1 MDRSSARDVV
11 FDERDASRW
20 SADQLAKVQVE
31 RMRATVQRC
40 LDRHPHYG
48 PRLRRAG
55 LGPADIRAPGDIA
68 KLSLTT
74 KSEFLTAP
82 DAFRLTPGT
91 PVSSGDLLWDVM
103 YTTGSTTGEP
113 APVYATSA
121 DHFAHLA
128 AARREGLFIGLS
140 SVDCIANLLPLTKF
154 PMGAYARSASDAA
167 SLDASMIW
175 CHTGRSG
182 DGYYVHHTLDEA
194 IDLVCAHRATVLWG
208 IASFIRRFL
217 LRCAERKVLLPS
229 VRMSLVTGEAVTDGL
244 KAELA
249 RLMLQ
254 AKSAGH
260 LVINRYGATELGT
273 SLYECAPGSGLHLL
287 TPEDVY
293 FEVVDLAS
301 QAAVPDGE
309 VGSLAFTHLHRTGT
323 VLLRYLIGDVTSLSH
338 EQCPSCGRTSPRL
351 LAPPRRT
358 AGSVKIKGT
367 LVDLNGLH
375 EQLAN
380 FQEVNEAQI
389 LVRREDP
396 KDPYSADTLEIR
408 IVAHSPTRS
417 GLAEAVA
424 ALTNKTTMITPIVS
438 VVSDGAL
445 FDPLTTPKAQ
455 YIVDQR

>member
-1 MDRSSARDVV
+1 
-11 FDERDASRW
+11 
-20 SADQLAKVQVE
+20 
-31 RMRATVQRC
+31 MRATVQRC

-48 PRLRRAG
+48 PRLRHAG
-55 LGPADIRAPGDIA
+55 LGPVDIQAPDDMA
-68 KLSLTT
+68 KMSLTT
-74 KSEFLTAP
+74 KTEFLTAP
-82 DAFRLTPGT
+82 DTFRLTPGT
-91 PVSSGDLLWDVM
+91 PASSDDLLWDVM
-103 YTTGSTTGEP
+103 YTTGSTTGQP

-128 AARREGLFIGLS
+128 AAQREGSFIGLS
-140 SVDCIANLLPLTKF
+140 SMDIIANLLPLTTF

-167 SLDASMIW
+167 SVGASMIW
-175 CHTGRSG
+175 CHTGRST
-182 DGYYVHHTLDEA
+182 DGHHVHHSLDEA
-194 IDLVCAHRATVLWG
+194 IELVCAHRATVLWG

-217 LRCAERKVLLPS
+217 LRCAERKILLPA

-244 KAELA
+244 KTELA
-249 RLMLQ
+249 RLMSQ
-254 AKSAGH
+254 ANAAGL
-260 LVINRYGATELGT
+260 LVVNRYGATELGT

-293 FEVVDLAS
+293 VEVVDVAS

-358 AGSVKIKGT
+358 AGLMKIKGT

-375 EQLAN
+375 EQLTN
-380 FQEVNEAQI
+380 MQDVNEAQI
-389 LVRREDP
+389 LVRREDST
-396 KDPYSADTLEIR
+396 DPYSADTLEIR
-408 IVAHSPTRS
+408 IVAHSTAGHRLS
-417 GLAEAVA
+417 QVIT
-424 ALTNKTTMITPIVS
+424 ALTNRTTMITPIVS
-438 VVSDGAL
+438 VVADGAL

-455 YIVDQR
+455 YILDQR